1 MRLLCC
7 FVLLLIVGCGKPV
20 KNDKPIAMDQV
31 PEPAM
36 KAALAA
42 AKEKFPDVKFQ
53 SATLRPNGI
62 YEITGKSKTG
72 KVHDVEVTAEGE
84 VMEVE

>member
-7 FVLLLIVGCGKPV
+7 FVLLLVAGCGKPV
-20 KNDKPIAMDQV
+20 KQDKPIAMDQV

-42 AKEKFPDVKFQ
+42 AKQKFPDVKFH
-53 SATLRPNGI
+53 SATLRPNGV
-62 YEITGKSKTG
+62 YEITGRSKTG
-72 KVHDVEVTAEGE
+72 KLHDVEVTALGE

>member
-31 PEPAM
+31 PEPIM
-36 KAALAA
+36 KAAEAA
-42 AKEKFPDVKFQ
+42 IKEKFPDVKFHT
-53 SATLRPNGI
+53 ATLRPNGV

-72 KVHDVEVTAEGE
+72 KTHDVEITAEGK
-84 VMEVE
+84 VVEVE